1 MVLYLKYSVSLAPF
15 CFQQRTLNDYQLDD
29 YHDVIR
35 HWRRHDKLRL
45 SHSSHTKECL
55 FKIIIC
61 SDYMI
66 QQFLNP
72 IFLKE
77 FYFSK
82 ENYFIFLWKN
92 ENHLYK

>member
-1 MVLYLKYSVSLAPF
+1 
-15 CFQQRTLNDYQLDD
+15 
-29 YHDVIR
+29 
-35 HWRRHDKLRL
+35 
-45 SHSSHTKECL
+45 
-55 FKIIIC
+55 
-61 SDYMI
+61 MI